1 MPRPSA
7 IPSVLLALLLWP
19 GPLRAEIV
27 DRSIQI
33 DASGQVTQLAASA
46 QALTTENRNAVAGGA
61 ADLNGDGS
69 LDVIV
74 WHRLPEEAP
83 ICLLNDGQAHLAPA
97 PSGTLPSLTSGETET
112 AVLVDLDGDGALD
125 AYLGRLPTDQVW
137 LNDGRGVFSD
147 GSAQWLPDGWGGTTG
162 IAVGDLTGDQRPDV
176 VVVQGGTVRVLEN
189 RLGNVL
195 REITDQVFLAGAPQG
210 VSHLLL
216 FDADGDADVD
226 LLTASPRALQL
237 FLNDHAQLS
246 ALRSQLNPRGLPVT
260 GMAAG
265 DLDGDGDPDVIVSR
279 QGFPLYMDNRG
290 GGQFFVRYLS
300 VQITGFSNGVT
311 LADLNADQRLDI
323 LLPITGPNEVLLNP
337 GPGGL
342 WAPTPNWLPP
352 DNEAS
357 RAGLV
362 GDFNVDG
369 QLDIYVA
376 NDGQD
381 QFYLQLSPSTPA
393 TP

>member
-1 MPRPSA
+1 MPRPST
-7 IPSVLLALLLWP
+7 IPNVLLALLLCP

-27 DRSIQI
+27 DRSVQI
-33 DASGQVTQLAASA
+33 SASGQVTQLAAAA

-61 ADLNGDGS
+61 ADLNGDAT

-83 ICLLNDGQAHLAPA
+83 LCLLNDGQGHLAPG
-97 PSGTLPSLTSGETET
+97 PSGSVPSLTSGETET

-147 GSAQWLPDGWGGTTG
+147 GSAQWLPEGWGGTTDV
-162 IAVGDLTGDQRPDV
+162 AVGDLTGDQRSDV
-176 VVVQGGTVRVLEN
+176 VVVQGGAVHVLEH

-195 REITDQVFLAGAPQG
+195 REITEQVFPAGAPQG

-216 FDADGDADVD
+216 FDADGDGDGD

-237 FLNDHAQLS
+237 FLNDHAQLL
-246 ALRSQLNPRGLPVT
+246 ALRAQLNPRGVPIT

-265 DLDGDGDPDVIVSR
+265 DLDGDGDLDVVVSR
-279 QGFPLYMDNRG
+279 QGLSLLVDNRG
-290 GGQFFVRYLS
+290 SGQLFVRYLS
-300 VQITGFSNGVT
+300 AQVTGFANGVT
-311 LADLNADQRLDI
+311 LADVNADQRLDI
-323 LLPITGPNEVLLNP
+323 LLPTTGPNQFLLNP

-342 WAPTPNWLPP
+342 WVPTLNWLPS

-357 RAGLV
+357 RVALV
-362 GDFNVDG
+362 ADFNGDG
-369 QLDIYVA
+369 HPDIYVA